1 MKKLSARKFHG
12 VPSLECRTPYIGI
25 IREHQMTSVELLRD
39 AQAEDRTL
47 HGADGMLPLCIATNL
62 SIDATLWVIF
72 DRIGL
77 GLNARSG
84 LLCLQ

>member
-47 HGADGMLPLCIATNL
+47 T
-62 SIDATLWVIF
+62 
-72 DRIGL
+72 R
-77 GLNARSG
+77 R
-84 LLCLQ
+84 